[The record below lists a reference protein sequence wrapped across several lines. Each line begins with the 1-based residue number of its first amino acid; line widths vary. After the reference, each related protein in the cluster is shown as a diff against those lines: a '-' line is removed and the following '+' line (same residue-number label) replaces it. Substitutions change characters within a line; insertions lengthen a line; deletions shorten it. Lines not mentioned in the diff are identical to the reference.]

1 MKDLK
6 TGDLILCN
14 YTKKGGFLSIFTRL
28 IKWCTKSDYSHAG
41 MILKDPSFLHP
52 TLKGLYVW
60 ESTNPGEPDPQDGK
74 VKFGVQISP
83 LSELMSYYKTRGH
96 IYVRRVNCSPDLFSD
111 VNLTKVHN
119 VVYDK
124 PYDVVPTDWLE
135 ALVKVDPE
143 PQKTS
148 RFWCSA
154 LVGYIYT
161 KCGLLD
167 KETDWSILAPANFS
181 LEREDLKFCNGVS
194 LANVE
199 EKLV

>member
-1 MKDLK
+1 M
-6 TGDLILCN
+6 
-14 YTKKGGFLSIFTRL
+14 
-28 IKWCTKSDYSHAG
+28 
-41 MILKDPSFLHP
+41 
-52 TLKGLYVW
+52 W
-60 ESTNPGEPDPQDGK
+60 ESTNSENPDPQDGK

-83 LSELMSYYKTRGH
+83 LSEVMSYYKTRGNV
-96 IYVRRVNCSPDLFSD
+96 YVRRVNCSPDLFSD

-124 PYDVVPTDWLE
+124 PYDIVPTDWLE
-135 ALVKVDPE
+135 ALVKIDPE

-181 LEREDLKFCNGVS
+181 FERQDLKLCDGVS
-194 LANVE
+194 FADVE